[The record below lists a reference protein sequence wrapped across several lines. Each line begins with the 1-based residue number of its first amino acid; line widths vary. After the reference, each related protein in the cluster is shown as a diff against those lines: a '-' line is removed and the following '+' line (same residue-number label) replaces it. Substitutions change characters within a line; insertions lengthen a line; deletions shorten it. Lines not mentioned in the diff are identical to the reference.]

1 MSTPEYSSQYK
12 LCDLSNLL
20 KVKRD
25 KIKKIKTMDENNKN
39 INQPFFIPH
48 KKNNPNERFTFAFSE
63 FNRIKSFRNKKK
75 EFDLNRYNTTSNTN
89 INILSNNNE
98 NNKILFNTFENNIDK
113 NNITKLIKPLDMST
127 LNEKK
132 FFITNKIE
140 EKKLITESDLSDSI
154 YDELNKL
161 NFDNLEHCQ
170 NLYENLLW
178 LIKREDFKK
187 DILNIKIFTYDY
199 IQFIFNDD
207 LKLIIENYKNILEIM
222 KFFFYQIYLFL
233 SILYVDSNKF
243 EKLSLSYM
251 NIINYSHQNF
261 ILIKQLLKLN
271 KKEDK
276 DIISLK
282 KKNKIIES
290 FLSMINPNLPSK
302 KELETYLKN
311 ESNNEN
317 RIIKIIYALKNN
329 SNLSNTLKNIEYK
342 TIEYISNKLKE
353 YSLKQF
359 DKKKYN
365 YTLILN
371 LEYTILN
378 YFEDNENSF
387 VQVRYGTENFLQN
400 LSKQFEILIIS
411 SFQIEY
417 TNTIIDTFDPN
428 KNIISGVIYKKSNE
442 FFNLNC
448 LGRSEK
454 NTIIVDINYEN
465 FPFHKSNI
473 IKISKFEGNENDKEI
488 LKLEND
494 LNNHFK
500 SEINDVRNIIKIIKE
515 KYNC

>member
-63 FNRIKSFRNKKK
+63 FSRIKSFRNKKK

-161 NFDNLEHCQ
+161 NFENLEHCQ

-187 DILNIKIFTYDY
+187 DFLNIKIFTYDY

-222 KFFFYQIYLFL
+222 KFFFFFFFFFL

-261 ILIKQLLKLN
+261 ILIKQLLQLN
-271 KKEDK
+271 KKEEK

-329 SNLSNTLKNIEYK
+329 SNLSNTLKNIENK

-500 SEINDVRNIIKIIKE
+500 SEINDVTNIIKIIKE